1 MNKFLVVVCCL
12 LFTVCSMAQ
21 TVIVVDAEN
30 KKPIEEVCLY
40 SNEAVAISNKKGLA
54 DLSKF
59 KIGSV
64 VRLQHSTYVD
74 KALVLSDRTMRDTVE
89 LQSIV
94 FPIDEVVVSA
104 NKWEQKAKEIPIKVV
119 RIQTDAIQQSTAQT
133 TADLLKSSNQVFIQK
148 SQMGGGS
155 PMIRGFAANRV
166 LLVLDGVRL
175 NNAIYRSGNLQNVIN
190 IDPNSL
196 EETEVILGPG
206 SVIYG
211 SDAIGGVM
219 DFHTIKPKFSTSE
232 KLYTFLNYKNRF
244 ASASSETTNHADY
257 NIGGERLSFAGSL
270 SYSKFGDLKM
280 GGHGYD
286 SYLRPNYV
294 IHKEGKDKIV
304 ENSNPEK
311 QLYSGYNQFNSVQK
325 VRYKVSENTDLSYGF
340 HYTISSDIPRY
351 DRLIQTKKGKLK
363 YAEWYYGP
371 QKLQVHTLN
380 LQNRTINKF
389 YDSFRVIAGY
399 QHYEESRN
407 DRKLHQT
414 ELRSRTEKLDIFT
427 LNIDAEKRFNDNVQF
442 FYGAEY
448 THDKVGS
455 TGFKKNIKEH
465 TKKDIASRYPDN
477 SIQWS
482 MAFYGDLKWKFTDN
496 WTLNTGMRY
505 SHSWITAELDRK
517 YYVFP
522 FDNLDM
528 NTGAVNGCIGV
539 SHETSN
545 DWLFKLNATTGFRA
559 PNIDDVA
566 KVFDSE
572 PGKVVVPNK
581 NLKSEYIYSLEL
593 NISKKIEDNFYFD
606 FNMFYSYL
614 DNAMTRADYIF
625 NGQDSILYDG
635 EMSQVQAIVNCD
647 NAKVWGMSI
656 LAMTKLTDKL
666 MLKGQVNYTKGEYKD
681 SSPVRH
687 VPPTFGTLE
696 LNYKTKRIE
705 SKLSAEYNGEI
716 SYKNLAESER
726 SKAYLYPKDNDGNP
740 YSPEWVTLNW
750 YNNINITRYLALN
763 FAIENILDKR
773 YRPYSSGICAP
784 GRNFIVGVRIKVD

>member
-1 MNKFLVVVCCL
+1 MNRFLVVVCSL
-12 LFTVCSMAQ
+12 FFTVCSMAQ

-54 DLSKF
+54 NLSKF

-64 VRLQHSTYVD
+64 VKLQHSTYVD
-74 KALVLSDRTMRDTVE
+74 KTLVLSDRTMRDTIE

-635 EMSQVQAIVNCD
+635 EMSQVQAIVNRD

-681 SSPVRH
+681 GSPVRH

-726 SKAYLYPKDNDGNP
+726 SKAYLYIKDDDGNP